1 MNNILV
7 LPMVIPLLTG
17 ILLVFLKRFIHVQ
30 RWLSVGAMIVNAII
44 SLVILNRIQAEGIL
58 RLDFGEWLPPYG
70 ILFVADSFATL
81 LVLTTS
87 IVAAICLIY
96 AIYTIGEEREKTFF
110 YPFVNFLVAGVIGSF
125 FTGDL
130 FNLFVRSEEHTSELQ
145 SRGHLVCRLLLE
157 K

>member
-96 AIYTIGEEREKTFF
+96 AIYTI
-110 YPFVNFLVAGVIGSF
+110 
-125 FTGDL
+125 
-130 FNLFVRSEEHTSELQ
+130 RSEEHTSELQ
-145 SRGHLVCRLLLE
+145 SRGQLVCSL
-157 K
+157 

>member
-70 ILFVADSFATL
+70 ILFLPFSFAPFFF
-81 LVLTTS
+81 LTTIFFELFCLGKHWLSVGAFICHS
-87 IVAAICLIY
+87 II
-96 AIYTIGEEREKTFF
+96 
-110 YPFVNFLVAGVIGSF
+110 N
-125 FTGDL
+125 L
-130 FNLFVRSEEHTSELQ
+130 FNLN
-145 SRGHLVCRLLLE
+145 
-157 K
+157 